1 MTAYNEALTFEQ
13 VITRLCSGEPV
24 HWLTV
29 HDSSGDVYDMAVAA
43 SRPAADYNNL
53 RNDK

>member
-1 MTAYNEALTFEQ
+1 MEEIMTAYNEALTLAQ

-29 HDSSGDVYDMAVAA
+29 YDNNGDVYDMAVTT
-43 SRPAADYNNL
+43 DYNNL